1 MRALVLS
8 GLLVTLVAGRMV
20 SQRLPPPLFPSART
34 HAFPV
39 WLDELRGAWQAA
51 GLGLLGWGV
60 GAVAGHAIQGDCF
73 EEYCGLEGI
82 FYGGAA
88 GGGMGL
94 AVGAH
99 LGNRRRGSF
108 PLDVLTSGAV
118 WGVGYALMSSFAN
131 DGDGAG
137 VVLTAIMLPPTQ
149 LVATVLVER
158 ATGHSR
164 AGRLQAP

>member
-1 MRALVLS
+1 M
-8 GLLVTLVAGRMV
+8 
-20 SQRLPPPLFPSART
+20 
-34 HAFPV
+34 
-39 WLDELRGAWQAA
+39 
-51 GLGLLGWGV
+51 
-60 GAVAGHAIQGDCF
+60 IQGDCF
-73 EEYCGLEGI
+73 EEYCGLEGF
-82 FYGGAA
+82 FYGGVA
-88 GGGMGL
+88 GVGMGL
-94 AVGAH
+94 AVGAN

-108 PLDVLTSGAV
+108 PLDVLTSGTV

-158 ATGHSR
+158 ATGRSR

>member
-34 HAFPV
+34 HDLP
-39 WLDELRGAWQAA
+39 GAAIRARVAAA

-158 ATGHSR
+158 ATGRSR